1 MPYETLRGTL
11 TQGLRPLPKLSP
23 SQRYKARF
31 CKIPFEPKL
40 PVYGESWCKAR
51 SALGLQLKV
60 VAEGAETEE
69 QAAYLRERRCGGRRA
84 TTLGSGYPP
93 TNRPDVKEG

>member
-69 QAAYLRERRCGGRRA
+69 QAAYLRERRCGGA
-84 TTLGSGYPP
+84 QGYYFRERLPAHESP
-93 TNRPDVKEG
+93 GC